1 MVPKV
6 ASSGRSFKG
15 AALYYLHDKGRAKT
29 SDRVAFAETMN
40 LPTDDPS
47 RAVAHMVD
55 TATHAD
61 QLKAANGL
69 KAGRKLEKPVYAY
82 SLAWHPSEAP
92 SQAEQVAAAGESMTA
107 LGLSDRQA
115 LVVAHNDTEHPH
127 VHVIVNRVC
136 PETGKAAS
144 LSNDRRILSQWAQDY
159 EQRRGRV
166 FCEARAANNAERDRG
181 QWVKD
186 ASPTRQQ
193 WVEWKTAQTKKLWD
207 QYRAD
212 KEQAQPARKA
222 QYEALWRQKE
232 DRFAARRDEIRALYK
247 PIWRDT
253 FKRQKQALAD
263 FDAALLPRIRFAL
276 SQRDKNALG
285 GVMQALVNKADLRR
299 KFIREQDAER
309 KAIADRQRQSIR
321 DAGREVRKA
330 WQYDRDQLK
339 EAHRQQDT
347 EARES
352 TRKHVAEVWR
362 DPPPQT
368 PDHTQERGAG
378 ASRSFNQQA
387 ERRRPENKAQRA
399 SLDSFPGKDD
409 AEQAK
414 SRARKERR
422 LERKTR
428 ERSRSRGRGR
438 DGP

>member
-1 MVPKV
+1 MVPRV
-6 ASSGRSFKG
+6 ARSGRSFKG
-15 AALYYLHDKGRAKT
+15 AALYYLHDKGRAQT
-29 SDRVAFAETMN
+29 SDRVAFTETMN

-61 QLKAANGL
+61 QLKAATGL

-82 SLAWHPSEAP
+82 SLAWHPSETP
-92 SQAEQVAAAGESMTA
+92 SRADQVAAARDSMTA

-115 LVVAHNDTEHPH
+115 LIVSHRDTEHPH

-144 LSNDRRILSQWAQDY
+144 LSNDRRKLSHWAERY
-159 EQRRGRV
+159 ETRRGRV
-166 FCEARAANNAERDRG
+166 FCEARAANNAERGRG

-193 WVEWKTAQTKKLWD
+193 WVAWKKAQTKALWE

-232 DRFAARRDEIRALYK
+232 ERFAARRDEIKALYK
-247 PIWRDT
+247 PIWRDV
-253 FKRQKQALAD
+253 FKRQETALKD
-263 FDAALLPRIRFAL
+263 FDAGLLPRVQFAL
-276 SQRDKNALG
+276 SQRKQNAVV
-285 GVMQALVNKADLRR
+285 GVMQALIDKADLRR
-299 KFIREQDAER
+299 DFVREQEAER
-309 KAIADRQRQSIR
+309 KAIADRQGQSIR
-321 DAGREVRKA
+321 DAGREVTTA
-330 WQYDRDQLK
+330 WKHDRDQLK

-347 EARES
+347 EARED
-352 TRKHVAEVWR
+352 TQARVAEVWR
-362 DPPPQT
+362 EPPPQT
-368 PDHTQERGAG
+368 LGHAQDKGAA

-387 ERRRPENKAQRA
+387 ERGQKAQRA
-399 SLDSFPGKDD
+399 SLDSLPRED
-409 AEQAK
+409 AAGQDK
-414 SRARKERR
+414 ARDRKMRR
-422 LERKTR
+422 LERKKR
-428 ERSRSRGRGR
+428 ERSRSQGRGR